1 MTDDASIFNLGNL
14 KAAADI
20 AKTFIPLI
28 QEAKSKG
35 LDSQYAAEL
44 NGKIADMQFA
54 LIDAQ
59 SDALASQE
67 AQSKQSARIRE
78 LEQTIAEFEN
88 WEAEKARY
96 KLVNASWAGATLIYL
111 LRGNDA
117 QKDEPLHYI
126 CPKCY
131 NRRVKSILQSRMLNI
146 HGKLVMDTSCPEC
159 ESEFALSVE
168 ITRSHGVIPMV

>member
-1 MTDDASIFNLGNL
+1 MTDDVSIFNLGNL

-35 LDSQYAAEL
+35 LDARYAAEL

-67 AQSKQSARIRE
+67 VQSKQSARIKE

-96 KLVNASWAGATLIYL
+96 TLVNASRAGATPIYL
-111 LRGNDA
+111 LRKDDA
-117 QKDEPLHYI
+117 QQDEPLHYI

-131 NRRVKSILQSRMLNI
+131 ERRVKSILQSKVLRRHGILVLN
-146 HGKLVMDTSCPEC
+146 TSCPEC
-159 ESEFALSVE
+159 EAKFSLSVG
-168 ITRSHGVIPMV
+168 ITRSHGVIS

>member
-1 MTDDASIFNLGNL
+1 MMTDEVSIFNLGNL

-20 AKTFIPLI
+20 AKTFMPLI

-35 LDSQYAAEL
+35 LDAQYAAEL

-67 AQSKQSARIRE
+67 AQSKQSAKIKG
-78 LEQTIAEFEN
+78 LEHTLAEFEK
-88 WEAEKARY
+88 WETEKARY
-96 KLVNASWAGATLIYL
+96 KLVNASSNKGTFVYL
-111 LRGNDA
+111 LRKKSAEN
-117 QKDEPLHYI
+117 EPLHYI

-131 NRRVKSILQSRMLNI
+131 AGKIKSILQIGFYYSS
-146 HGKLVMDTSCPEC
+146 LVTRCPEC
-159 ESEFALSVE
+159 KTKFGVDTSMA
-168 ITRSHGVIPMV
+168 RSHGVIS

>member
-1 MTDDASIFNLGNL
+1 MTDDGSIFNLGNL
-14 KAAADI
+14 KTAADI

-78 LEQTIAEFEN
+78 LEQTIAEFDD

-96 KLVNASWAGATLIYL
+96 RLVEVGYNLGGVFVYL
-111 LRGNDA
+111 LHKESA
-117 QKDEPLHYI
+117 QEDEPPHYI
-126 CPKCY
+126 CPHCY
-131 NRRVKSILQSRMLNI
+131 NRGKKSILQRDRVGGI
-146 HGKLVMDTSCPEC
+146 PRHTCPDCGTAIKVNHEVA
-159 ESEFALSVE
+159 S
-168 ITRSHGVIPMV
+168 SHGVLK

>member
-1 MTDDASIFNLGNL
+1 MTDEVSILNLGNL

-35 LDSQYAAEL
+35 LDAQYAAEL

-67 AQSKQSARIRE
+67 AQSRQSARIKE
-78 LEQTIAEFEN
+78 LEETIAGFEN

-96 KLVNASWAGATLIYL
+96 KLVNASSNGGSFVYL
-111 LRGNDA
+111 LRKETA
-117 QKDEPLHYI
+117 EDEPLHYI
-126 CPKCY
+126 CPKCFASK
-131 NRRVKSILQSRMLNI
+131 VKSILSLIFQN
-146 HGKLVMDTSCPEC
+146 GFGAKCPEC
-159 ESEFALSVE
+159 KTPFSVDAG
-168 ITRSHGVIPMV
+168 IVRSHGVIR